1 MNQNL
6 FLVWTLCTIPAFTS
20 SKYLL
25 VQVAESGGREL
36 RSNPTNNEKHLT
48 LKIDQEPM
56 NIESRGKN

>member
-1 MNQNL
+1 MNPIF
-6 FLVWTLCTIPAFTS
+6 FLVLTLCTIPAFTS

-25 VQVAESGGREL
+25 VQVAERGGSEL
-36 RSNPTNNEKHLT
+36 RWNPANNEKNLT